1 MPQPRPLEVAA
12 NALTL
17 ADRLAD
23 LVIRVGAKT
32 RDERAGRLAGRAA
45 RLRAKADMLNADP
58 LQWQKRDRLRRRA
71 AALEARAGVLLAG

>member
-12 NALTL
+12 DALTL

-32 RDERAGRLAGRAA
+32 REERAGRLAGRAA
-45 RLRAKADMLNADP
+45 RLRAKSTRSEGR
-58 LQWQKRDRLRRRA
+58 KRARLLERA
-71 AALEARAGVLLAG
+71 AALEARAGVLLAS